1 VLAKSEPH
9 GQYADMTA
17 AEIIEEIKRL
27 PPKELIEVIKFA
39 VELAR
44 ERRQDLRYAD
54 DADLQKAVD
63 HIFTEYADLMRKL
76 AS

>member
-1 VLAKSEPH
+1 VLAKLLPCAYYI
-9 GQYADMTA
+9 GVTA
-17 AEIIEEIKRL
+17 AKIIEEIKRL
-27 PPKELIEVIKFA
+27 PLKEQVEVIEFA

-44 ERRQDLRYAD
+44 EKRQDPRYAD

>member
-1 VLAKSEPH
+1 V
-9 GQYADMTA
+9 TA
-17 AEIIEEIKRL
+17 AKIIEEIKRL
-27 PPKELIEVIKFA
+27 SAKDQVEVIEFA
-39 VELAR
+39 CELAR
-44 ERRQDLRYAD
+44 EKRQELRYAD

>member
-1 VLAKSEPH
+1 MLAKSPCC
-9 GQYADMTA
+9 GYYTDVTA
-17 AEIIEEIKRL
+17 AKIIEEIKRL
-27 PPKELIEVIKFA
+27 PLKEQVEVIEFA

-44 ERRQDLRYAD
+44 EKRQELRYAD